1 MKHVVSNLCACYNAT
16 RQYCRHQTHTPILL
30 YPLITNFS
38 QLQGII
44 NHGYLDTSKEH
55 ERLGDLRSCSEDI
68 TNDCID
74 EEELYRS
81 TVHRVSTEQ
90 TTVDGVEP
98 KDWRLWAS
106 VVFRLSYMIQCEN
119 DILKYKLLYTAGLI
133 R

>member
-30 YPLITNFS
+30 SPLITNFS

-81 TVHRVSTEQ
+81 TVHSL
-90 TTVDGVEP
+90 D
-98 KDWRLWAS
+98 
-106 VVFRLSYMIQCEN
+106 
-119 DILKYKLLYTAGLI
+119 
-133 R
+133 